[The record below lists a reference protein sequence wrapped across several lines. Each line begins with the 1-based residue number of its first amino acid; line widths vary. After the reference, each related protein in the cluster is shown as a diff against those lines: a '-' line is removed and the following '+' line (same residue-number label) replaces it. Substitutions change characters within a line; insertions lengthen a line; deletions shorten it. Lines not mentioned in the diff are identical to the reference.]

1 MWTLTGFADEIS
13 QDLTEQIALL
23 NELGVRHIEFR
34 SAWNTKVLDLT
45 DEQLERAKAMLD
57 EAGIERLVIS
67 TYQSVSGTGKLRLF
81 NSRGRAV
88 MKCSVSLLSVGT
100 NR

>member
-57 EAGIERLVIS
+57 EAGITLS
-67 TYQSVSGTGKLRLF
+67 
-81 NSRGRAV
+81 
-88 MKCSVSLLSVGT
+88 SVGSDLGKMQIT
-100 NR
+100 DPFEAHLERAGARH